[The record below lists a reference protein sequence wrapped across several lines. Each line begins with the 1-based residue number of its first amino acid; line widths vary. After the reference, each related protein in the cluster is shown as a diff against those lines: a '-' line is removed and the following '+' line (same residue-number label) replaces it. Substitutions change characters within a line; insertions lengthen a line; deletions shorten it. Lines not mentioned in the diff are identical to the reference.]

1 MSQHPN
7 FDAFVQ
13 TIATLRGPSGC
24 PWDKEQTHQS
34 IAHNMIEEA
43 YEAAEALE
51 QGDISHMREE
61 LGDVLLQVVLQSQIA
76 QDANEFT
83 IDDVCGDIDAKMV
96 RRHPHIFDEAV
107 AADAADVQKI
117 WDAVKLKE
125 EQRTDQ
131 PLNKKHDGLLTS
143 VPTGMPA
150 LMSAQKISRKA
161 ASVGFDWETT
171 NDVWDKVAEEVQ
183 EFKEATTPQDAEM
196 EFGDILF
203 ALVNVAR
210 KEGID
215 AESALRASCAKFR
228 SRWED
233 MESTGADLASL
244 SMDEL
249 EALWQNAKAKE

>member
-1 MSQHPN
+1 MSHHPN
-7 FDAFVQ
+7 FDAFVH
-13 TIATLRGPSGC
+13 TIATLRGPEGC
-24 PWDKEQTHQS
+24 PWDAKQTHQS

-51 QGDISHMREE
+51 AGDIRHMREE

-76 QDANEFT
+76 EDAGEFT

-96 RRHPHIFDEAV
+96 RRHPHVFDEAV

-117 WDAVKLKE
+117 WDAVKLAE
-125 EQRTDQ
+125 AETEQAKTESA
-131 PLNKKHDGLLTS
+131 GLLS
-143 VPTGMPA
+143 SIPASMPA
-150 LMSAQKISRKA
+150 LMNAQKISRKA
-161 ASVGFDWETT
+161 ASVGFDWDTT
-171 NDVWDKVAEEVQ
+171 DDVWDKVAEEVQ
-183 EFKEATTPQDAEM
+183 EFKEATTPEEAEM

-215 AESALRASCAKFR
+215 AEGALRSSCAKFR

-233 MESTGADLASL
+233 MESTGADLNAL
-244 SMDEL
+244 SMDKL
-249 EALWQNAKAKE
+249 EQLWQNAKAKE

>member
-13 TIATLRGPSGC
+13 TIATLRGPEGC
-24 PWDKEQTHQS
+24 PWDIEQTHQS

-51 QGDISHMREE
+51 AGDVRHMREE

-76 QDANEFT
+76 EDADEFT

-96 RRHPHIFDEAV
+96 RRHPHIFGEAM
-107 AADAADVQKI
+107 ASDAADVQKI
-117 WDAVKLKE
+117 WDAVKLAE
-125 EQRTDQ
+125 AEADQ
-131 PLNKKHDGLLTS
+131 AKSKPTGLLS
-143 VPTGMPA
+143 SIPASMPA
-150 LMSAQKISRKA
+150 LISAQKISRKA
-161 ASVGFDWETT
+161 ASVGFDWDTT
-171 NDVWDKVAEEVQ
+171 DDVWDKVAEEVQ
-183 EFKEATTPQDAEM
+183 EFKEATTPEDAEM

-215 AESALRASCAKFR
+215 AEGALRASCAKFR

-233 MESTGADLASL
+233 MESTGADLNAL

-249 EALWQNAKAKE
+249 EQLWQNAKAKE